1 MTSEIMNVYRAAENM
16 CDMREVYL
24 EEGREEGSNYN
35 VKRYSSGEGYMEP
48 RSLGRFYVNNV

>member
-1 MTSEIMNVYRAAENM
+1 M

-35 VKRYSSGEGYMEP
+35 VERYSSGKSYMEP